1 MSSELIGLLGF
12 AVLIL
17 LLVARVPVGIA
28 MILVSVAGYGLV
40 VRPDAALAR
49 LGSDAFASTASYTLS
64 VIPLFVLMGLLL
76 AQAALGR
83 DLYRFLDGLLWR
95 VRGGLALAT
104 IGASSLFGAVSG
116 SATASASTMSLVAM
130 PEMRRYNYDE
140 GLGAACIAVGG
151 TLGSLIPPSAV
162 LVLYGILTEENI
174 GALLIGGI
182 LPGLMTTLLLMLTAY
197 LLVRRRPQLAPGA
210 EGHVQRSPMRTLV
223 LRVWAV
229 PAIFGLSM
237 GGIYLGVFTPT
248 EAGAVGAFLALA
260 FSVLSGRLSWSGF
273 IEAVS
278 QTVRLSAMIF
288 LVVIGGRMFGFFLS
302 ATGIPR
308 TLGGFIGDLE
318 VAGWVVAAAI
328 LLLYVVLGAFMD
340 EIAILVIMTPI
351 MYPIVIDLGFDG
363 VWFGVLSIMMLL
375 TGLLTP
381 PVGIISFVV
390 SRVADVPLE
399 KVFRSVAPFWLAL
412 VVAAL
417 LVIFFPQIV
426 LVLPGLMG

>member
-12 AVLIL
+12 AVLVL
-17 LLVARVPVGIA
+17 LLLARVPVGIA
-28 MILVSVAGYGLV
+28 MIAVSVVGYGLV

-49 LGSDAFASTASYTLS
+49 LGSDAFSSTASYALS
-64 VIPLFVLMGLLL
+64 VIPLFVLMGLLM

-95 VRGGLALAT
+95 LRGGLALAT

-182 LPGLMTTLLLMLTAY
+182 LPGLMTTILLMITAY
-197 LLVRRRPQLAPGA
+197 LLVRRRPRLAPGV
-210 EGHVQRSPMRTLV
+210 EGHVQRSPMSKLL
-223 LRVWAV
+223 LRVWSV

-237 GGIYLGVFTPT
+237 GGIYVGVFTPT

-260 FSVLSGRLSWSGF
+260 FSLLSRRLTWKGF
-273 IEAVS
+273 VEAVS

-308 TLGGFIGDLE
+308 ALGGFIGDLE

-351 MYPIVIDLGFDG
+351 MYPIVTGLGFDG

-390 SRVADVPLE
+390 SRVAEVPLE
-399 KVFRSVAPFWLAL
+399 KVFRSVAPFWFAL
-412 VVAAL
+412 VLAAL

-426 LVLPGLMG
+426 LVLPDLMG